1 MCKQTLFIVYIMCTS
16 NPIPWSFEMSW
27 YITSFCDH
35 QSVLP
40 TRTPLSSDSTE
51 LTSNSIHPGKGRA
64 SARGRGVENPQLSS
78 EKKNGLFRLDRGL
91 YYPFIWSNYSN
102 LTRPHPKW
110 WFSNGIPLISGKSEL
125 VKYYNLA
132 RSIYMGFCNKPFEGS
147 SLTNQYNE
155 MQLGECFFHGA
166 SCWIS

>member
-78 EKKNGLFRLDRGL
+78 EKKTGCLDWIGDYTIHLFGQIIATSHDLTPNGGLVMEFPLFQG
-91 YYPFIWSNYSN
+91 N
-102 LTRPHPKW
+102 LSW
-110 WFSNGIPLISGKSEL
+110 
-125 VKYYNLA
+125 
-132 RSIYMGFCNKPFEGS
+132 
-147 SLTNQYNE
+147 
-155 MQLGECFFHGA
+155 
-166 SCWIS
+166 